1 MKSTLRILKLL
12 SDETRLRIL
21 MILTKRELC
30 VCQIMAILGIS
41 QPLVSRNLA
50 LLDDAGLLSERKE
63 GKLVFYSI
71 RKDLSPF
78 VKRLIRSIREELK
91 DDETLKFDSETL
103 LDCYEY
109 QEKVG
114 KCDMKTFLDFM
125 EQRKKKRGGLRHEDK
140 ILKWSFCF

>member
-125 EQRKKKRGGLRHEDK
+125 EQRKKKRRFK
-140 ILKWSFCF
+140 A

>member
-21 MILTKRELC
+21 MILIKRELC

-71 RKDLSPF
+71 RKDLPPF

-103 LDCYEY
+103 LDCHEY

-114 KCDMKTFLDFM
+114 KCDMKTFLSFM
-125 EQRKKKRGGLRHEDK
+125 EQRRKKRRFK
-140 ILKWSFCF
+140 A